1 MRRASPFALGLLFL
15 GLGAPAHAQYRTPR
29 SADYLFATTAF
40 GAPALW
46 VNPAAL
52 GTVFE
57 ASIMIEA
64 LVERNGTGDY
74 PLAQYTF
81 GFNSRGV
88 AFGFRRDRFPN
99 DSAGNTWRFGFGR
112 ALGRVSLGAAASI
125 YSGTERKQDVDI
137 GLRYLVARGLD
148 VALGVEHIGQ
158 PTVRDS
164 SLRFTGTAGIGW
176 RPVAPLAVEVAA
188 RGADAAGPGGWQFAY
203 RAGLSFESGGR
214 IPLGLRAIVDVN
226 DDFRIDR
233 LVAALSIGGPYRA
246 ILVGS
251 GAKRAGD
258 THLET
263 LSVAGV
269 ASHGF
274 R

>member
-1 MRRASPFALGLLFL
+1 MRRALPFALGLLLL
-15 GLGAPAHAQYRTPR
+15 GLGAPVHAQYRTPR
-29 SADYLFATTAF
+29 SADYLFATTAS
-40 GAPALW
+40 GARAIW

-57 ASIMIEA
+57 ASVMIEA
-64 LVERNGTGDY
+64 MVERNGAGDY

-99 DSAGNTWRFGFGR
+99 DGAGNTWRFGFGR
-112 ALGRVSLGAAASI
+112 ALGRVSIGAAASI
-125 YSGTERKQDVDI
+125 YSGTERKQDVDVGI
-137 GLRYLVARGLD
+137 RYLVTRGLD

-164 SLRFTGTAGIGW
+164 ALRFAGTAGIGW
-176 RPVAPLAVEVAA
+176 RPVAPLTLEVAA
-188 RGADAAGPGGWQFAY
+188 RGADGAGTQGWLFAY
-203 RAGLSFESGGR
+203 RAGVSLETRGR
-214 IPLGLRAIVDVN
+214 LALGLRALVDL
-226 DDFRIDR
+226 DDAFHIDR
-233 LVAALSIGGPYRA
+233 LVAAISIGGPYRG

-258 THLET
+258 TRLET
-263 LSVAGV
+263 LSVTGV
-269 ASHGF
+269 ASHDF